1 MMVGLTETSVW
12 EDEIYQIEQ
21 TDAVVAGEPN
31 LGAGQGIPNVPNQQ
45 LANRTQWLKEQ
56 LTATAALLS
65 GYVPTTRL
73 ISTGAGLTGG
83 GALSANRT
91 LAVSF
96 ATQAEA
102 EAGTEAQKAMSPLGV
117 KQAIAAALADLL
129 DGAPTALDTLN
140 ELAAAL
146 GDDPNFAATITDM
159 INQLSNDLGSASQ
172 ANLTDNEDLA
182 VDPENIPTRGNVAA
196 YVEGLAL
203 GVGQTWQDMY
213 SSRAANTSYENTT
226 GRPIMVYIAAEKDG
240 GVDIQVSSDGVSWVK
255 VGVAPEND
263 TGPQQGSS
271 FVVPAGSYYRINGS
285 VESLLTWSELR

>member
-1 MMVGLTETSVW
+1 MVGLTETSVW
-12 EDEIYQIEQ
+12 ENEIYQIEQ

-45 LANRTQWLKEQ
+45 LANRTQWLKSQ

-102 EAGTEAQKAMSPLGV
+102 ETGTEAQKAMSPLGV

-159 INQLSNDLGSASQ
+159 INQLSNNLGDA
-172 ANLTDNEDLA
+172 
-182 VDPENIPTRGNVAA
+182 AA
-196 YVEGLAL
+196 YSVSGDPDFAVNGEMFAVRSVIAAYIEAFRDATAL
-203 GVGQTWQDMY
+203 GWGQEPEDMTAE
-213 SSRAANTSYENTT
+213 RLTNTVYHNTT
-226 GRPIMVYIAAEKDG
+226 GHPIWLSIEHASDFCQIDASKDG
-240 GVDIQVSSDGVSWVK
+240 ASFNKIARD
-255 VGVAPEND
+255 
-263 TGPQQGSS
+263 GSS
-271 FVVPAGSYYRINGS
+271 QTSTIYAIIPDDWRYKFWGAAIYKW
-285 VESLLTWSELR
+285 TELRS